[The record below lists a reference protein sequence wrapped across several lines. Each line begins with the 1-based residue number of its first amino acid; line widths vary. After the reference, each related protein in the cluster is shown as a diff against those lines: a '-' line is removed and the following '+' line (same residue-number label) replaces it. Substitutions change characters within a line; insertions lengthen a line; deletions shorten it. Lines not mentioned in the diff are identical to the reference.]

1 MTHHGSPKSSP
12 PPQRGQDLGQDPR
25 SLGPDG
31 GED

>member
-1 MTHHGSPKSSP
+1 MTHHDSPKSC
-12 PPQRGQDLGQDPR
+12 PPQRGQDLGQDPC

>member
-1 MTHHGSPKSSP
+1 MTHHGRMES
-12 PPQRGQDLGQDPR
+12 QRGQDLGQDPR